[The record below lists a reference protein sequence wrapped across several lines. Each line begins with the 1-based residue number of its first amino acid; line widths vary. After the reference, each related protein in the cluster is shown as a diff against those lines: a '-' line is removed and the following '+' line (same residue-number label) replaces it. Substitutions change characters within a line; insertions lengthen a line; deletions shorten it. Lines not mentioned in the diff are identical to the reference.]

1 MESKKVKE
9 FVKKRY
15 GEIAQTDETCCCS
28 SSCCSPST
36 KEIAEEIG
44 YSETELKNVPD
55 SAILGLGCGNPVALA
70 NLKEG
75 DELITFCRNKE
86 LCLKKK

>member
-1 MESKKVKE
+1 MKIQKRISRIYKGKKYYKYLVGLSEKDL
-9 FVKKRY
+9 KK
-15 GEIAQTDETCCCS
+15 
-28 SSCCSPST
+28 
-36 KEIAEEIG
+36 
-44 YSETELKNVPD
+44 
-55 SAILGLGCGNPVALA
+55 A